1 MFVATTPEQVPDE
14 AVSAPLAEGASVLS
28 LMEATKG
35 ANDGLIRLLRD
46 TGSARSVVEGKAGGR
61 GQRAKL
67 ARALAGQVDP
77 DDVFWWVDALGR
89 TLARSPGTRF
99 VPVTDPEF
107 PAGLADLPGS
117 PPFLFVRGDL
127 PALPGSAVAVV
138 GSRAA
143 SPGGRA
149 LAREVSSLL
158 AKTGSIVV
166 SGLALGVDGEA
177 HTACLDAGGTT
188 VASLPSGVDRI
199 YPFEHD
205 ELARRIA
212 GSGTLIS
219 RYWPDSP
226 PRKDAFRLRNV
237 VTSGISIATV
247 VIEAGPTSGARMQAR
262 IALSQGRPVIL
273 MRALVQ
279 REPWAR
285 RAAER
290 RGVLVAGSAEEVVEA
305 VCQAAPR
312 PAPRQLA
319 LF

>member
-1 MFVATTPEQVPDE
+1 MFVATTIDRVRSE

-28 LMEATKG
+28 LMEATRG

-46 TGSARSVVEGKAGGR
+46 TGSARAVVEGRARVRGR
-61 GQRAKL
+61 RATL
-67 ARALAGQVDP
+67 ARALAGQVGAEDLSG
-77 DDVFWWVDALGR
+77 WVDVLEH

-99 VPVTDPEF
+99 VPITDPEF

-117 PPFLFVRGDL
+117 PPFLFVRGEL
-127 PALPGSAVAVV
+127 PALPAVGVAVV
-138 GSRAA
+138 GSRAV
-143 SPGGRA
+143 SPEGRV

-158 AKTGSIVV
+158 AHTGSVVV
-166 SGLALGVDGEA
+166 SGLATGVDGEA
-177 HTACLDAGGTT
+177 HCACLDAGGIT
-188 VASLPSGVDRI
+188 VASLPTGVDRI
-199 YPFEHD
+199 YPSEH
-205 ELARRIA
+205 ENLAWRIA
-212 GSGTLIS
+212 GTGALVS
-219 RYWPDSP
+219 RFWPDSP
-226 PRKDAFRLRNV
+226 PRRDAFRLRNI
-237 VTSGISIATV
+237 VTSGIAAATV
-247 VIEAGPTSGARMQAR
+247 VIEAGAASGARMQAR

-305 VCQAAPR
+305 VRQVAPR